1 MAGIADSTPSG
12 AGPTG
17 PDGSAMHGGPGAPG
31 FVPGVDP
38 IFQGEETREQPTRR
52 STLLFQFF
60 IFPLLI
66 VVASV
71 GVFLFFGAIG
81 GSQKSA
87 QEFLSDVRFGGEN
100 VQKQAA
106 QQLATILQRERA
118 RVDAKEITLAEAE
131 YSKGVFRRDL
141 EATFVASFEGGTPD
155 RQAFL
160 ASAMGLVGDP
170 AYLTALEQRVR
181 PPTPPE
187 VRRSVA
193 RAIALLDT
201 SEATPVLISLLK
213 DDDEPVRNQA
223 VEGLSRARARSP
235 ETIAATTA
243 ALKGALADESE
254 YVRVT
259 AAAALALAGDASG
272 IDLVGK
278 LLDPAFADEIA
289 QRKIAGFTAEEL
301 DATAIAAMRQYVLA
315 TGMKAALELRAPSL
329 KPKVEALLNHP
340 DEPVRKVA
348 RLVLDRWGPSK

>member
-1 MAGIADSTPSG
+1 MAGNSASTPPG

-17 PDGSAMHGGPGAPG
+17 PEGGPVRLTPDN
-31 FVPGVDP
+31 DP
-38 IFQGEETREQPTRR
+38 IFDGLEAVDQPTRR

-87 QEFLSDVRFGGEN
+87 KEFLAEVRSGGEN

-106 QQLATILQRERA
+106 QQLATILQRERE
-118 RVDAKEITLAEAE
+118 RVDAKEIPLEKAE
-131 YSKGVFRRDL
+131 YADPGFRNDL
-141 EATFVASFEGGTPD
+141 VAAFEDSFEGRTSE

-170 AYLTALEQRVR
+170 AYLTPLVKRSK
-181 PPTPPE
+181 PPTSPE
-187 VRRSVA
+187 IRRAVV

-201 SEATPVLISLLK
+201 DDRFPVLVTLLK

-223 VEGLSRARARSP
+223 VEGLTRARARTPS
-235 ETIAATTA
+235 ILAATVEG
-243 ALKGALADESE
+243 LKGALHDDSE
-254 YVRVT
+254 YVRVN

-272 IDLVGK
+272 IELVGK
-278 LLDPAFADEIA
+278 LLDPAYADEVSKRPIS
-289 QRKIAGFTAEEL
+289 GFTADEA
-301 DATAIAAMRQYVLA
+301 DATAIAAMRQYTLA
-315 TGMKAALELRAPSL
+315 IGMKAALALRADSL
-329 KPKVEALLNHP
+329 KPKVEALLKHS
-340 DEPVRKVA
+340 DKPVRDIA
-348 RLVLDRWGPSK
+348 QQVLDRWGSPK